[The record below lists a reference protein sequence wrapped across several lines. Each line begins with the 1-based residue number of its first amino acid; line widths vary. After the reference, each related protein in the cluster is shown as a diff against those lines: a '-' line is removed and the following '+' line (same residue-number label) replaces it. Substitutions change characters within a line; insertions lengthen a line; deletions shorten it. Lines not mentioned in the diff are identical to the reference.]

1 MSFRALVVTRN
12 EEAITAT
19 VERLEEADLPA
30 GDVDVDI
37 EYSDLNYKDGLCLSG
52 AGGLVRTY
60 PHIPGIDFSGT
71 VSASRNPLFSAGD
84 KVILTGFGVG
94 ERWWGGFAEK
104 ACVKAEWLVKLPQKL
119 STRQAMIIGTAGL
132 TAMLAINRLEGDG
145 LTPKKGP
152 VLVTGASGGVGS
164 VAILLLTALGYEV
177 VALTGRPENE
187 AALRALGAN
196 QVLLRETL
204 TQNSPKPLLEQR
216 WAGAIDSV
224 GGPVL
229 ANLLKHIKYGG
240 GVAALGLAGSAD
252 LPSSVLP
259 FILRAV
265 TLFGIDS
272 VMQPINARQE
282 AWKRLADL
290 LDFSILEPLVSEIG
304 LEQLLRWGEN
314 ILKGKV
320 RGRAIVT
327 PKSGGSGGF

>member
-1 MSFRALVVTRN
+1 MSFRALVVTKN
-12 EEAITAT
+12 ETAITAT
-19 VERLEEADLPA
+19 VERLEEADLPE
-30 GDVDVDI
+30 GDVDIDI
-37 EYSDLNYKDGLCLSG
+37 EWSGLNYKDGLCLSG

-104 ACVKAEWLVKLPQKL
+104 ASVKGEWLVKLPKKL

-164 VAILLLTALGYEV
+164 IAISLLAALGYEV

-196 QVLLRETL
+196 QILPRETYM
-204 TQNSPKPLLEQR
+204 QNSPKPLLEQR
-216 WAGAIDSV
+216 FAGAIDSV
-224 GGPVL
+224 GGEVL
-229 ANLLKHIKYGG
+229 ANLLKHINYGG
-240 GVAALGLAGSAD
+240 GVAAIGLAGGAN
-252 LPSSVLP
+252 LPTSVLP

-265 TLFGIDS
+265 SLFGIDS
-272 VMQPINARQE
+272 VMQPIEARKR
-282 AWKRLADL
+282 AWARIGELF
-290 LDFSILEPLVSEIG
+290 DFERFETMANELG
-304 LEQLLRWGEN
+304 LEQLPDWADRILAGE
-314 ILKGKV
+314 V
-320 RGRAIVT
+320 TGRAILNLR
-327 PKSGGSGGF
+327 S